1 MTPFKLS
8 EAGDRG
14 WFIGQFDKAVYKT
27 DQFEAGLQTFKKGFR
42 SPKHTHKIA
51 TEINLVVSGK
61 VMYGNQLLSAGD
73 GIIYY
78 PGDVCECYYLEDTVT
93 MVIKTPGALNDKYLI
108 EEY

>member
-1 MTPFKLS
+1 MKPFKLS

-14 WFIGQFDKAVYKT
+14 WFIGQFDKAVFNT
-27 DQFEAGLQTFKKGFR
+27 DLFEAGLQTFEKGFH

-51 TEINLVVSGK
+51 TEINLVISGK
-61 VMYGNQLLSAGD
+61 VMYGKQLLSAGD

-93 MVIKTPGALNDKYLI
+93 MVIKTPGVLNDKYMI
-108 EEY
+108 ED

>member
-1 MTPFKLS
+1 MKPFKLS

-14 WFIGQFDKAVYKT
+14 WFVGQFDKAVFNT
-27 DQFEAGLQTFKKGFR
+27 DLFEAGLQTFEKGFY

-51 TEINLVVSGK
+51 TEINLVISGK
-61 VMYGNQLLSAGD
+61 VRYGNQLLSAGD

-93 MVIKTPGALNDKYLI
+93 MVIKTPGALNDKYVI
-108 EEY
+108 GE

>member
-1 MTPFKLS
+1 MKPFKLS

-14 WFIGQFDKAVYKT
+14 WFIGQFDKAVFNT
-27 DQFEAGLQTFKKGFR
+27 DLFEAGLQTFKKGHY

-51 TEINLVVSGK
+51 TEINLVISGK
-61 VMYGNQLLSAGD
+61 VRYGNQLLFAGD

-93 MVIKTPGALNDKYLI
+93 MVIKTPGTLNDKYVI
-108 EEY
+108 EE